1 MDLEVRAL
9 PPEARQKLQEK
20 IKGFKA
26 SVSER
31 RKQKEAR
38 NREVLLGDA
47 SASVLGKS
55 ADEHGRAEDMNQSMM
70 DASRKLQEAK
80 RTVLDSEQIGLDVMG
95 DLRLQ
100 RETIERSRDNMGKV
114 GQNYSMAG
122 KTLEGMLARADQ
134 NRRMAP
140 CHQSHMLLSTTG
152 VIKLMF
158 FSSRSIWNP

>member
-1 MDLEVRAL
+1 VEPTLELSSVLWLL
-9 PPEARQKLQEK
+9 PTLFVSKEK

-70 DASRKLQEAK
+70 DASRCWVQNGL
-80 RTVLDSEQIGLDVMG
+80 TLIG
-95 DLRLQ
+95 
-100 RETIERSRDNMGKV
+100 T
-114 GQNYSMAG
+114 
-122 KTLEGMLARADQ
+122 TLTR
-134 NRRMAP
+134 
-140 CHQSHMLLSTTG
+140 
-152 VIKLMF
+152 
-158 FSSRSIWNP
+158 